1 MVGAGAP
8 SSLLCGS
15 GSAALR
21 ASRRLRDWR
30 RVIDLL
36 ASASEAR
43 SAIDGRAEFRLRRAE
58 RRNWAKGCLVDGPDS
73 VDSSTIGANC

>member
-1 MVGAGAP
+1 MP
-8 SSLLCGS
+8 SSLLCEGS
-15 GSAALR
+15 SAAR
-21 ASRRLRDWR
+21 WASRRLRDWR

-58 RRNWAKGCLVDGPDS
+58 RRNWTNGCLVDGPDS
-73 VDSSTIGANC
+73 VDSSTIAVNC